1 MTESNPENERRNQ
14 SESETTT
21 GSGGRDKLDTTTATP
36 EQSETLRA
44 LLIEDNP
51 GDARLIEEMLRDT
64 EELAQRVSS
73 SESAEQTPEIIRES
87 RLADGLETF
96 EQSAVD
102 VVLLDLNLPDSQGLE
117 TLETVSEASD
127 TTPIV
132 VLTGLRDQQV
142 GIQAIQQGA
151 QDFLVKDEVTSELLV
166 RTIHHAIERARQEHE
181 RRRQREQLE
190 AINRLNDIGHDIIHA
205 VITTETRA
213 ELEQRV
219 CDRLTASDGYRFA
232 WIGEV
237 NPGSDDIVPK
247 AAAGVENGYLEAVEI
262 SADEGE
268 PTGQG
273 PAGTAIRTGTVQVA
287 NNVDSDPEFEPWR
300 EEAESRGYQ
309 SSVANNV
316 DSDPEF
322 EPWREEAESRGYQ
335 SSASIPIIH
344 EDLIYGVLNVYAS
357 SPRAFTAPE
366 TQILARIGDTIAHAI
381 TAIERRDALVSD
393 AVIELEFRLEEMVP
407 ELVALTDTE
416 SRTISIKQ
424 LIRGDEALLAYGT
437 AQDISREAF
446 EEAVEQSEGVTAVR
460 FLSVKR
466 DEFEFELVIPAAASL
481 FEAIATHGGR
491 VESATIADSE
501 FRFVVELPRGRDT
514 RQMIEL
520 IKEHR
525 ADATYLAQRTTE
537 RSERDDS
544 GSGGSGAGRRMMGVL
559 EDDLTEK
566 QRAALETA
574 YFAGYFDWPR
584 ESTGE
589 EIADRLGIA
598 PATFNQHL
606 RTAERKFFDSALGE

>member
-21 GSGGRDKLDTTTATP
+21 GSGGRDKLDTTTAIP

-300 EEAESRGYQ
+300 EEAESRGY
-309 SSVANNV
+309 
-316 DSDPEF
+316 
-322 EPWREEAESRGYQ
+322 R

-344 EDLIYGVLNVYAS
+344 EDLIYGVLNVYSS

-416 SRTISIKQ
+416 SWTISIKQ

-437 AQDISREAF
+437 AQDISQEAF
-446 EEAVEQSEGVTAVR
+446 EEAIERSEGVTAVR

-520 IKEHR
+520 IKDHR
-525 ADATYLAQRTTE
+525 DDATYLAQRTTE

>member
-1 MTESNPENERRNQ
+1 MTDSDREDERRNQ
-14 SESETTT
+14 SDSETTAE
-21 GSGGRDKLDTTTATP
+21 SGEHDKLDTTTAIP

-64 EELAQRVSS
+64 EELAQRVSPT
-73 SESAEQTPEIIRES
+73 ESAGQTPEITRENQ
-87 RLADGLETF
+87 LADGLETF
-96 EQSAVD
+96 EHSAVD

-190 AINRLNDIGHDIIHA
+190 AINRLNDIGHDIIHS

-213 ELEQRV
+213 ELEQQV

-232 WIGEV
+232 WIGEI
-237 NPGSDDIVPK
+237 NPGSDDVVPK
-247 AAAGVENGYLEAVEI
+247 ATAGVKDGYLEAVEI
-262 SADEGE
+262 STDEDK
-268 PTGQG
+268 PIGQG
-273 PAGTAIRTGTVQVA
+273 PAGTAVRTGTVQVA

-309 SSVANNV
+309 SSA
-316 DSDPEF
+316 
-322 EPWREEAESRGYQ
+322 A
-335 SSASIPIIH
+335 IPIIH

-393 AVIELEFRLEEMVP
+393 AVIELEFRIEEMVP

-437 AQDISREAF
+437 ARDISQEAF
-446 EEAVEQSEGVTAVR
+446 EEAIERSEGVTAVR

-466 DEFEFELVIPAAASL
+466 DEFELVIPAAASL

-520 IKEHR
+520 IKDHR
-525 ADATYLAQRTTE
+525 DDATYLAQRTTE
-537 RSERDDS
+537 RGERAEP

-559 EDDLTEK
+559 EDDLTAK